1 MAKNVKKRIMA
12 LYESVG
18 RWFESLPSHQ
28 EKPEHVCVLVFL
40 FVHTMEGLEQGGG
53 A

>member
-1 MAKNVKKRIMA
+1 MATTRNIENRTKA

-28 EKPEHVCVLVFL
+28 EKP
-40 FVHTMEGLEQGGG
+40 VHIELPQN
-53 A
+53 